1 VVNST
6 SKHQMGSFLLV
17 AAPLVTFVI
26 SPWLSYEGIDI
37 PKLSALVLCAA
48 ILLALLLSDFRIL
61 LDSRYRISVIVSA
74 IFKIDL
80 LLVLFSSSSPFNEQ
94 FFGANG
100 RNTGYLTYV
109 CLLVIFFTAVVSL
122 DKKKSEKL
130 VWSLLIIGALS
141 VVYGLMQS
149 MKLDPFKW
157 NNPYSP
163 VLGFLGNPD
172 FQSSFLGICAVA
184 ALALLFAAKASPR
197 LRAGLVVYLLLSAYV
212 IAKTKAQQ
220 GFLVFVAGGAV
231 VLFIVLYKNKS
242 TEKLSFAYL
251 PFALASGVLVAFGS
265 LNKGP
270 LGPYLFKVSVTYR
283 GDYWRAGW
291 KMTTEHP
298 LTGVGLDSYGNWYRS
313 TRTLAATLRR
323 GPEQISNAAH
333 NVFLDFSASG
343 GFPLL
348 LAYLLIVGY
357 AFISVMKVVRRTEG
371 FDAVHIALFGAWIAY
386 QVQSLISLNQIGL
399 AIWGWV
405 LSGALVAYEI
415 STRTQGEV
423 PRAFATKAKS
433 KGRNVKVQKD
443 ASPATTLIIVAGV
456 VVGLALGLPPF
467 IADASLRSA
476 LQKGDATALIKS
488 VKKWPI
494 DEIRL
499 VQVAQI
505 LASSKLEAQALELDL
520 FAAKRDLRLYYAW
533 QGISTNS
540 TASPTQKSN
549 ALAHMK
555 MLDPHNPTLK

>member
-1 VVNST
+1 
-6 SKHQMGSFLLV
+6 
-17 AAPLVTFVI
+17 
-26 SPWLSYEGIDI
+26 
-37 PKLSALVLCAA
+37 
-48 ILLALLLSDFRIL
+48 
-61 LDSRYRISVIVSA
+61 
-74 IFKIDL
+74 
-80 LLVLFSSSSPFNEQ
+80 
-94 FFGANG
+94 
-100 RNTGYLTYV
+100 
-109 CLLVIFFTAVVSL
+109 
-122 DKKKSEKL
+122 
-130 VWSLLIIGALS
+130 
-141 VVYGLMQS
+141 
-149 MKLDPFKW
+149 
-157 NNPYSP
+157 
-163 VLGFLGNPD
+163 
-172 FQSSFLGICAVA
+172 
-184 ALALLFAAKASPR
+184 
-197 LRAGLVVYLLLSAYV
+197 
-212 IAKTKAQQ
+212 
-220 GFLVFVAGGAV
+220 
-231 VLFIVLYKNKS
+231 
-242 TEKLSFAYL
+242 
-251 PFALASGVLVAFGS
+251 
-265 LNKGP
+265 
-270 LGPYLFKVSVTYR
+270 VTYR